1 MKESC
6 YEEYLKFAIEA
17 HSGAKRKGSNI
28 PYITH
33 PMEVSLI
40 VMQMTDE
47 PEVIGASLLH
57 DVVEDTEYTLND
69 IKERFGNRV
78 AELVSYE
85 SENKR
90 PELPAEN
97 TWKIRK
103 EEFLQHL
110 TEAPIEV
117 KMISLADKLSNMR
130 AMLKDYEVMG
140 ENLWNKFNMKDPGE
154 QEWYYRTVA
163 EVTSE
168 LKNQEPWQEYSE
180 LCDKLFGNS
189 IFRSHVCSK

>member
-47 PEVIGASLLH
+47 SEVIGASLLH

-69 IKERFGNRV
+69 IKERFGDRV

-90 PELPAEN
+90 PGLPAEN

-130 AMLKDYEVMG
+130 AMLKDYEAMG
-140 ENLWNKFNMKDPGE
+140 ENLWNKFNMKDPVE